1 MPVFLNRHR
10 VEILHCGFRSVASH
24 FAACTVFVAVCQI
37 KSFAC
42 SSAYFALT
50 TISVAC
56 CITASDKALR
66 ESSLAMARAI
76 ITAPHLGNRCRLQ
89 DPLYIPRPA
98 FGVPTAK
105 AALGHNQSVS
115 NSAARSLIGL
125 LHSETRHSA
134 KANNSAK
141 RKHTR

>member
-56 CITASDKALR
+56 CITASNKALR

-89 DPLYIPRPA
+89 DPLYSPRPA

-105 AALGHNQSVS
+105 AALGQQRTFEN
-115 NSAARSLIGL
+115 AREQPFRRL
-125 LHSETRHSA
+125 LYSRTR
-134 KANNSAK
+134 
-141 RKHTR
+141 RTG